1 MSLLTPP
8 FTHKIFFSLNPSRGN
23 RSSTWKLQT
32 WVSFKLGWTFVM
44 PAGFPNPGAVFQLHE
59 AQCSR
64 DFFPRDLCFS
74 RKPQWRWDCLRDE
87 KSLCAG
93 TDQPEVAASPNLRKQ
108 VAAPPSS
115 VLTLIAGAV
124 QGTPLSPMRFARHP
138 EIGMHGGSFPAALKL
153 TQEDA
158 FSSPCWVSS
167 AVLLYFCLIIFVVSL
182 SFYFCCIFFV
192 LLFLLYSC
200 LFIFFEFL
208 SFFCCILVLLFLLCF
223 FVGLRPSEAFPGRAA
238 TFGAQEWVQ
247 RLQRLAESHE
257 GLRCWL
263 SAEPLWKT
271 WGLSMGF
278 QLCLVLMT
286 GDHQGPRNTGSRER
300 PGTHTSAS
308 ADPSTIS
315 NLSTYNQGISSTENP
330 PRSRLLLLCSVQLGG
345 RWQLQLLLSG
355 SSDDPQKSLTNAL
368 A

>member
-223 FVGLRPSEAFPGRAA
+223 FCRAQTFGGVSWPCRNVRGAGMGAAVAAVGGVPRGAAMLAVCRAA
-238 TFGAQEWVQ
+238 VEDLGLVNGLPTVPRAHDRRPPGAPQH
-247 RLQRLAESHE
+247 RLQGATRHSH
-257 GLRCWL
+257 LCIRRPL
-263 SAEPLWKT
+263 HHFEPLNLQP
-271 WGLSMGF
+271 GHF
-278 QLCLVLMT
+278 F
-286 GDHQGPRNTGSRER
+286 HRES
-300 PGTHTSAS
+300 PQVQIVVVVQCPVGWSLATS
-308 ADPSTIS
+308 T
-315 NLSTYNQGISSTENP
+315 
-330 PRSRLLLLCSVQLGG
+330 SVVRELG
-345 RWQLQLLLSG
+345 
-355 SSDDPQKSLTNAL
+355 
-368 A
+368 

>member
-200 LFIFFEFL
+200 LFIFLNSCLFFVVFL
-208 SFFCCILVLLFLLCF
+208 SCYFYCVF
-223 FVGLRPSEAFPGRAA
+223 
-238 TFGAQEWVQ
+238 
-247 RLQRLAESHE
+247 
-257 GLRCWL
+257 
-263 SAEPLWKT
+263 
-271 WGLSMGF
+271 
-278 QLCLVLMT
+278 
-286 GDHQGPRNTGSRER
+286 
-300 PGTHTSAS
+300 
-308 ADPSTIS
+308 
-315 NLSTYNQGISSTENP
+315 
-330 PRSRLLLLCSVQLGG
+330 
-345 RWQLQLLLSG
+345 LSG
-355 SSDDPQKSLTNAL
+355 SDLRRRFLAVPQRSGRRNGCSGCSGWRSPTRGCDAGCLQSRCGRPGACQWASNCASCS
-368 A
+368 

>member
-1 MSLLTPP
+1 M
-8 FTHKIFFSLNPSRGN
+8 
-23 RSSTWKLQT
+23 
-32 WVSFKLGWTFVM
+32 LG
-44 PAGFPNPGAVFQLHE
+44 Q
-59 AQCSR
+59 
-64 DFFPRDLCFS
+64 
-74 RKPQWRWDCLRDE
+74 
-87 KSLCAG
+87 
-93 TDQPEVAASPNLRKQ
+93 
-108 VAAPPSS
+108 
-115 VLTLIAGAV
+115 
-124 QGTPLSPMRFARHP
+124 
-138 EIGMHGGSFPAALKL
+138 
-153 TQEDA
+153 
-158 FSSPCWVSS
+158 
-167 AVLLYFCLIIFVVSL
+167 FCRFVVFL
-182 SFYFCCIFFV
+182 SHYFCCILVF
-192 LLFLLYSC
+192 LFLLCFFC
-200 LFIFFEFL
+200 LVIFVVFLSLYFFEFL